1 MKKTDVSLIPQDF
14 TIRSAYAVGA
24 ADRLIKLKQEN
35 KVWESIEE
43 IVKIWA
49 DSKPHEYQSY
59 VLDITEIKETMYDPK
74 FGTTREKGSNLRRYL
89 DIPDTVMKMIRLLY
103 NPDELPMNKDFF
115 IKWGKRFPRM
125 MTVQKI

>member
-1 MKKTDVSLIPQDF
+1 MKKTDVSLTPQDY
-14 TIRSAYAVGA
+14 ILRSAYAVGA
-24 ADRLIKLKQEN
+24 ADKLIKLKSEN

-59 VLDITEIKETMYDPK
+59 VFDITNIRETMYDPK
-74 FGTTREKGSNLRRYL
+74 FGTTKEKGSNLRRYL

-103 NPDELPMNKDFF
+103 NPEELPMDKDFF
-115 IKWGKRFPRM
+115 IRWGKSFPKM
-125 MTVQKI
+125 MVVQKI